1 MILRRPHRPAEG
13 EKIPLKRRIWELFHH
28 NIGRV
33 AVALALIN
41 ISLGV
46 FLALAHTAVWALWF
60 VYLIVVILVF
70 VYFELLKIPVV
81 HEKLAAILPL
91 KTKEYPVSNEQKMEN
106 VAKADDSQQGE

>member
-1 MILRRPHRPAEG
+1 M
-13 EKIPLKRRIWELFHH
+13 
-28 NIGRV
+28 

-70 VYFELLKIPVV
+70 VFYELLKITVV
-81 HEKLAAILPL
+81 HEKLAAILPM

-106 VAKADDSQQGE
+106 VVKADDSQQGEK